1 MENDKPVAV
10 ECTNI
15 MRLQDYLLPP
25 DEIIFFDWLVVKQ
38 ISFKYV
44 QFNYSEK
51 RIEEETHIK
60 RSRQEK
66 IEEKF
71 KQLGFLE
78 TEVKLNKRISS
89 HVRYFYLNLITLY
102 REEVLSSVIRRE
114 SNYFHEW
121 LEYLYYH
128 ASIQNKI
135 SNGISPETFK
145 AHRKIID
152 DLYEILNQTYKRRIE
167 MYNKGDLTEEKPK
180 RGKIAVQ
187 IPRNKTLER
196 YLFHMLSTYD
206 SDAIKSAF
214 SAYIDDILTNQIRVK
229 AFMPYFLSPKDPLKP
244 YSVMEKYLDKYIKYY
259 SYTINNTRT

>member
-1 MENDKPVAV
+1 MDNDKPVAV

-15 MRLQDYLLPP
+15 IRLQDYLLPP
-25 DEIIFFDWLVVKQ
+25 DEVIFFDWLVVKE

-51 RIEEETHIK
+51 RIEEETRIK

-89 HVRYFYLNLITLY
+89 HIRYFYMNLVTLY
-102 REEVLSSVIRRE
+102 REDVLSSVIRRG
-114 SNYFHEW
+114 SNYFHDW

-128 ASIQNKI
+128 ASRQNEI

-145 AHRKIID
+145 AHRKIVN
-152 DLYEILNQTYKRRIE
+152 DLYKILNQTYKQRIE
-167 MYNKGDLTEEKPK
+167 MYNRGDLTDEKPK
-180 RGKIAVQ
+180 RGKTAVQ
-187 IPRNKTLER
+187 IPRNKTLEAD
-196 YLFHMLSTYD
+196 LFRISEVYD
-206 SDAIKSAF
+206 NESIKYAF
-214 SAYIDDILTNQIRVK
+214 SAYIDSILTKQINVT

-244 YSVMEKYLDKYIKYY
+244 YSVMEKYLDKFLKD
-259 SYTINNTRT
+259 YTHPMQNIQD